1 MEETENV
8 QKALNRAYF
17 FLKFR
22 LRSKKEMVDYLTKKA
37 KRYKWDESVIEAA
50 VKELEELDLIDDK
63 KFMEWFVEQKSV
75 LKPKAVFVLK
85 RSLRLYGIDQN
96 LIDDYFE
103 KNKFNEEEMAKKSL
117 GTRWERW
124 KVLSREKR
132 FQKIAS
138 YLQRRGFSYD
148 IIKKL
153 VAEFEKKE

>member
-1 MEETENV
+1 
-8 QKALNRAYF
+8 
-17 FLKFR
+17 
-22 LRSKKEMVDYLTKKA
+22 
-37 KRYKWDESVIEAA
+37 
-50 VKELEELDLIDDK
+50 
-63 KFMEWFVEQKSV
+63 VEQKSV